1 MYIGG
6 WSTAKKTT
14 MSKARTIPSG
24 LDRTIEFL
32 LANSAPLVV
41 VEGQSVGTLGAI
53 VHRLP
58 HYGSK
63 SFLVL
68 DDGKVTAQGVWP
80 ADARPLKNEFLP

>member
-1 MYIGG
+1 MYIGS
-6 WSTAKKTT
+6 WPTAKKTT
-14 MSKARTIPSG
+14 TSNARTIAFG

-32 LANSAPLVV
+32 LANSVPLVV
-41 VEGQSVGTLGAI
+41 VEGQSVGTVGAI

-63 SFLVL
+63 SFLVF

-80 ADARPLKNEFLP
+80 ADARPFRIEFR